1 VSQRPA
7 IVTIEEE
14 ADGSDVRVTI
24 ALDWQGREFHGSAV
38 GEAGGQHT
46 SRLVGEATLRAVEHL
61 CSDRV
66 DLELLAVAAQDLGP
80 IRVALAQVRMNRD
93 ETLVGTA
100 VLTSD
105 GAPLA
110 AARAVMDAI
119 NRKLGLI
126 VQEASAPGVNPQ
138 R

>member
-1 VSQRPA
+1 MSPRPA

-14 ADGSDVRVTI
+14 ADGDDIRVTI
-24 ALDWQGREFHGSAV
+24 TLDWQGRQYHGSAI
-38 GEAGGQHT
+38 GLSDESHT
-46 SRLVGEATLRAVEHL
+46 PRLVGEATLQAVEHL

-66 DLELLAVAAQDLGP
+66 ELELMAVAAQDLGP
-80 IRVALAQVRMNRD
+80 IRVALAQVRMDHD

-100 VLTSD
+100 VLTSA

-126 VQEASAPGVNPQ
+126 L
-138 R
+138 